1 MGGTVRH
8 PGPCREKGRLI
19 LSGSFRV
26 RTFFLERARDIQN
39 GSEEYFHSAEWL
51 NIYWSAEEYILI
63 KLCVENK
70 LDALYDEVG
79 RAIPLLL
86 KERFISFSP
95 AVIGDAIRL
104 NQSLIKLPFLKEDLK
119 LELSGNVLDFY
130 HLSA

>member
-1 MGGTVRH
+1 M
-8 PGPCREKGRLI
+8 
-19 LSGSFRV
+19 
-26 RTFFLERARDIQN
+26 
-39 GSEEYFHSAEWL
+39 
-51 NIYWSAEEYILI
+51 I